1 MEIKLLCR
9 KCAIESGVAFS
20 GTLSIDDGF
29 KCPVCDNDEERIIG
43 EEIGIAGKDE
53 R

>member
-1 MEIKLLCR
+1 MNIKLLCR

-20 GTLSIDDGF
+20 GTLAIDDGF
-29 KCPVCDNDEERIIG
+29 KCPVCDNDEEKIIG